1 MQSHSP
7 EGQEREELRN
17 KIMAAMM
24 PLCHD
29 HDFWRNW
36 PGTWAFAEAALRVIE
51 AEQARAALAAAS
63 APKEPTEPTDGQTER
78 CPDCGVLMEGV
89 FFHFKDCPRSA
100 RLLVRANHSGVAA
113 IPAPEPFSYEEG
125 REQRI
130 AFLSKLSPEDM
141 LEELLAVIHGDGGHY
156 SDQHGLPKAV
166 ADAETKWYARGV
178 VPSQAP
184 STPQGHQ
191 VGWAGRFD
199 SANVY
204 LTPHAFEAEEWRR
217 HGFPVW
223 PVFARIECT
232 CPACSR
238 GELHSSDCAVH
249 NEPAL
254 PAGPCDCGAVED
266 GTETLDEGKPK

>member
-63 APKEPTEPTDGQTER
+63 APKEPAEPTDGQTER

-113 IPAPEPFSYEEG
+113 IPQAEKEAGSKCQPDGLMFDAFGNPRVKFARVVFEGSTCVCRLSEAADMAPT
-125 REQRI
+125 
-130 AFLSKLSPEDM
+130 
-141 LEELLAVIHGDGGHY
+141 GD
-156 SDQHGLPKAV
+156 D
-166 ADAETKWYARGV
+166 ADAYEIK
-178 VPSQAP
+178 
-184 STPQGHQ
+184 
-191 VGWAGRFD
+191 
-199 SANVY
+199 
-204 LTPHAFEAEEWRR
+204 E
-217 HGFPVW
+217 VW
-223 PVFARIECT
+223 LSEQEFA
-232 CPACSR
+232 
-238 GELHSSDCAVH
+238 
-249 NEPAL
+249 AL
-254 PAGPCDCGAVED
+254 PEF
-266 GTETLDEGKPK
+266 EGW